1 MYGIRKRE
9 KKGNGGWEP
18 VDGQR
23 CLTIDP
29 DDPRTLGHLALVEF
43 ETGES
48 ARGHAFCNRALESTG
63 DICGFENIHTVVTAL
78 ARLIAYIPGRP
89 ALGERTVSLSNLT
102 EPAETKISLI
112 NSTFGETKA
121 TFSFECNDV
130 GQDLQQQDSL
140 IHHASAAV

>member
-1 MYGIRKRE
+1 MYGIRKHERKRNRE
-9 KKGNGGWEP
+9 WDP
-18 VDGQR
+18 VDGQQ

-48 ARGHAFCNRALESTG
+48 ARGHAFYNWVLESTG
-63 DICGFENIHTVVTAL
+63 NICGFENIHAVVTAL
-78 ARLIAYIPGRP
+78 AQLIAYIPGRP
-89 ALGERTVSLSNLT
+89 ALSERTVSLSHLT

-121 TFSFECNDV
+121 TFSLECNDV
-130 GQDLQQQDSL
+130 DQAQ
-140 IHHASAAV
+140 